1 MSAQKIHI
9 TNITLLLFFK
19 KRQPLFLR
27 GGGPHHLWNPP
38 GSYNYFRDPVLA
50 AIGGSN
56 LTNIVVGVALKK
68 EKKKKKKKNHLIIVS
83 NEKFYLLIRC
93 RCISTSNLFVT
104 LFFMARI

>member
-9 TNITLLLFFK
+9 TNIIIIIIFFLKK

-56 LTNIVVGVALKK
+56 LPNIVVGVALKK
-68 EKKKKKKKNHLIIVS
+68 KKKII
-83 NEKFYLLIRC
+83 
-93 RCISTSNLFVT
+93 
-104 LFFMARI
+104 